1 MGEKRD
7 LSGGEPRSESGV
19 PGVDL
24 TPHPI
29 GTTILDESGEPRE
42 TALVVGFLGVADA
55 NDLVRIY
62 LDLSFRTYLEMPAKK
77 VLYVEKFDPSNE
89 LQPTKI
95 LVASDSPLK
104 LVRTVE
110 ASLIEGSIVSA
121 YPVTPPVATG
131 NVEGVPGRFP
141 QCEKGE

>member
-1 MGEKRD
+1 MIPVSLARQPWW
-7 LSGGEPRSESGV
+7 S
-19 PGVDL
+19 
-24 TPHPI
+24 
-29 GTTILDESGEPRE
+29 
-42 TALVVGFLGVADA
+42 GFLGVADA

-77 VLYVEKFDPSNE
+77 SFMSRSSTRSNE
-89 LQPTKI
+89 SQPTKI
-95 LVASDSPLK
+95 LVATDSPLK

-141 QCEKGE
+141 RNRRIQCVSPNDASFGETPRIGSLRVE